1 MAKSKEKKEEKPKY
15 EIPVVVRLDKVDKA
29 AGAGPP
35 CLAGSS
41 VEDCLAGGNATVAC
55 INGGAGVIT

>member
-1 MAKSKEKKEEKPKY
+1 MPKSKGKKEEKPKY

-35 CLAGSS
+35 CLAGSA
-41 VEDCLAGGNATVAC
+41 VQDCLAGGNATVTC
-55 INGGAGVIT
+55 GNGGAFFE